1 MSSPFMPTPPPASTP
16 PGCGTQPICLG
27 NYLPRITKFKI
38 CGSQGGTVQTVEVT
52 VKPYSYQWS
61 QGWDA
66 GPNQIV
72 TVSVGPAFSKTFCK
86 FMAPANVA
94 LFHK

>member
-1 MSSPFMPTPPPASTP
+1 MSSPFMPPPPPA
-16 PGCGTQPICLG
+16 GGTQPICLG
-27 NYLPRITKFKI
+27 NYLPQSTKFKI
-38 CGSQGGTVQTVEVT
+38 CGSQGGTVQTLEVT

-72 TVSVGPAFSKTFCK
+72 TVSVGSVYTKTFCK
-86 FMAPANVA
+86 FTAPANVA
-94 LFHK
+94 LFRR